1 MPLSTS
7 PVKSVIKPAMKTVA
21 LAANKA
27 GSRRFKM
34 ARGITVD
41 TGAADNVLPRR
52 MVRGRGNKIRPSA
65 ASRKGVHYVSAC
77 ATRIPNEGETDLK
90 FGTGDG
96 KELCWTFQV
105 AEVNKV
111 LASVSYLVDHHH
123 RVIFDKDD
131 ETGQDISYI
140 INKRTGAE
148 IKMRRTNNVWV
159 IDAFVEE
166 DPDELFARPE

>member
-1 MPLSTS
+1 MLQ
-7 PVKSVIKPAMKTVA
+7 
-21 LAANKA
+21 L
-27 GSRRFKM
+27 
-34 ARGITVD
+34 
-41 TGAADNVLPRR
+41 L
-52 MVRGRGNKIRPSA
+52 
-65 ASRKGVHYVSAC
+65 
-77 ATRIPNEGETDLK
+77 
-90 FGTGDG
+90 
-96 KELCWTFQV
+96 V

-131 ETGQDISYI
+131 EIGQDISYN
-140 INKRTGAE
+140 INKKTGAE